1 MARLALLPVEAW
13 ANESMTALTSG
24 FRALMVDDTQ
34 REREREREMRDGGG
48 GGAAAA
54 EAAAGE

>member
-1 MARLALLPVEAW
+1 MARLAVLLVEAW
-13 ANESMTALTSG
+13 ANEGMTALTAG
-24 FRALMVDDTQ
+24 FRALMFDDTQ
-34 REREREREMRDGGG
+34 REREREMRDGGG